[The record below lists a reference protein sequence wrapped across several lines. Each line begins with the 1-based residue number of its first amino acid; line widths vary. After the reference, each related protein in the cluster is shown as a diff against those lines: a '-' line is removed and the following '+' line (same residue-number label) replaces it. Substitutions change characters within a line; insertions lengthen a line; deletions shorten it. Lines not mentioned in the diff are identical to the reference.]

1 MIRRTALLLIPILA
15 SALTS
20 HLTAS
25 ARDILV
31 EAESFARLGGWVVDQ
46 QSMPAMGS
54 PYLLAHGLGVA
65 VEDAV
70 TTVDIQREGRYR
82 IWVRTRD
89 WTARWSRQGSPGRF
103 KVAVN
108 GQPLSTLFGTEGD
121 EWHWQDGGTVTLHR
135 GGNELRLHDLTG
147 FDGRCDA
154 IYITSDTLS
163 APPSSSEAMARL
175 RQRLTPVGRRAKR
188 VGRYDL
194 VVVGGGIA
202 GCCAAVSAARL
213 GCRVALVQDRPVLG
227 GNNSSEVRVGLS
239 GLVAQQPY
247 PNLGKL
253 LDEVGSVGYWNAHEA
268 DEEPD
273 SPRSAQIRRIL
284 ALHPEKMTHNAGPA
298 SNYGDGK
305 KRRLIE
311 SHPEIDLYLSTHIT
325 DVERRGSRITA
336 VTGQNILTGERLRFE
351 GKLFADCTGDATVGF
366 LAGADFRSGRESRA
380 QSGEPSAPDKADSL
394 VMGTSVQW
402 YSEQTDSVCTF
413 PECPWALQFD
423 ERTAIP
429 ITRGDWD
436 WETGLDKDQIYD
448 IEHIRDYALLAV
460 YGNWA
465 YLKNHSPQREEFARR
480 RLAWVAYI
488 GGKRESRRLLGDVV
502 LREQDLIEGTR
513 YDDAAVTATWGIDL
527 HYPHRKDGFDG
538 EPFLAYSDSRQ
549 IAPYPIPYRCLYSRN
564 IDNLFMAGRDISVT
578 HIALGSV
585 RVMRTGGMMGEVVG
599 MAASICRRHN
609 ASPRDV
615 YRLYLPELKRLMSAG
630 TGKAGFPEADTGTS
644 AEAK

>member
-1 MIRRTALLLIPILA
+1 M
-15 SALTS
+15 
-20 HLTAS
+20 
-25 ARDILV
+25 
-31 EAESFARLGGWVVDQ
+31 
-46 QSMPAMGS
+46 
-54 PYLLAHGLGVA
+54 
-65 VEDAV
+65 
-70 TTVDIQREGRYR
+70 
-82 IWVRTRD
+82 
-89 WTARWSRQGSPGRF
+89 
-103 KVAVN
+103 
-108 GQPLSTLFGTEGD
+108 
-121 EWHWQDGGTVTLHR
+121 
-135 GGNELRLHDLTG
+135 
-147 FDGRCDA
+147 
-154 IYITSDTLS
+154 
-163 APPSSSEAMARL
+163 
-175 RQRLTPVGRRAKR
+175 
-188 VGRYDL
+188 
-194 VVVGGGIA
+194 
-202 GCCAAVSAARL
+202 
-213 GCRVALVQDRPVLG
+213 
-227 GNNSSEVRVGLS
+227 
-239 GLVAQQPY
+239 
-247 PNLGKL
+247 
-253 LDEVGSVGYWNAHEA
+253 GSVGYWNAHEA

-284 ALHPEKMTHNAGPA
+284 TLHPEKMTHNAGPA

-380 QSGEPSAPDKADSL
+380 QRGEPSAPDKADSL

-630 TGKAGFPEADTGTS
+630 TGKAGFSEADTGTS
-644 AEAK
+644 SEEK

>member
-1 MIRRTALLLIPILA
+1 MIRRTVLLLIPILA

-89 WTARWSRQGSPGRF
+89 WAARWSRQGSPGRF

-188 VGRYDL
+188 VGPYDL

-380 QSGEPSAPDKADSL
+380 QSGEPSAPDKAALFRFHHISTDEVFGDLADSGDL
-394 VMGTSVQW
+394 FT
-402 YSEQTDSVCTF
+402 EQTPYAPSSPYSASKASSDHLVRAWHRTYGLPVLITNCSNNYGPRQF
-413 PECPWALQFD
+413 PEKLIPLMILNALAGRSLPVYGDGRQIRDWLHVEDHARALLQVLACGQVGETYNIGGHNEKRNIDVVRAVCAALEKAAPRKPAGVEHYEDLITFVRD
-423 ERTAIP
+423 RPGHDSRYAIDASKIARTLGWRP
-429 ITRGDWD
+429 LETF
-436 WETGLDKDQIYD
+436 ETGLEKTV
-448 IEHIRDYALLAV
+448 R
-460 YGNWA
+460 W
-465 YLKNHSPQREEFARR
+465 YLENQPWWQAI
-480 RLAWVAYI
+480 L
-488 GGKRESRRLLGDVV
+488 
-502 LREQDLIEGTR
+502 
-513 YDDAAVTATWGIDL
+513 
-527 HYPHRKDGFDG
+527 DG
-538 EPFLAYSDSRQ
+538 S
-549 IAPYPIPYRCLYSRN
+549 YRCER
-564 IDNLFMAGRDISVT
+564 
-578 HIALGSV
+578 LGL
-585 RVMRTGGMMGEVVG
+585 GG
-599 MAASICRRHN
+599 N
-609 ASPRDV
+609 AQ
-615 YRLYLPELKRLMSAG
+615 
-630 TGKAGFPEADTGTS
+630 
-644 AEAK
+644 

>member
-1 MIRRTALLLIPILA
+1 MIRRTVLLLIPILA

-89 WTARWSRQGSPGRF
+89 WAARWSRQGSPGRF

-188 VGRYDL
+188 VGPYDL

-253 LDEVGSVGYWNAHEA
+253 LDANR
-268 DEEPD
+268 D
-273 SPRSAQIRRIL
+273 IL
-284 ALHPEKMTHNAGPA
+284 ARCEHNRWNMQQLLFGYMPCNEEQDRMFERLNSDLGKARAGGA
-298 SNYGDGK
+298 KD
-305 KRRLIE
+305 
-311 SHPEIDLYLSTHIT
+311 EIDAAKAKLKAAKRQYKES
-325 DVERRGSRITA
+325 EFRIHPNLCSYEHLDL
-336 VTGQNILTGERLRFE
+336 V
-351 GKLFADCTGDATVGF
+351 DS
-366 LAGADFRSGRESRA
+366 GARS
-380 QSGEPSAPDKADSL
+380 
-394 VMGTSVQW
+394 
-402 YSEQTDSVCTF
+402 
-413 PECPWALQFD
+413 
-423 ERTAIP
+423 
-429 ITRGDWD
+429 
-436 WETGLDKDQIYD
+436 YD
-448 IEHIRDYALLAV
+448 IDI
-460 YGNWA
+460 N
-465 YLKNHSPQREEFARR
+465 NSIP
-480 RLAWVAYI
+480 
-488 GGKRESRRLLGDVV
+488 RLLELVDKK
-502 LREQDLIEGTR
+502 
-513 YDDAAVTATWGIDL
+513 AA
-527 HYPHRKDGFDG
+527 
-538 EPFLAYSDSRQ
+538 E
-549 IAPYPIPYRCLYSRN
+549 
-564 IDNLFMAGRDISVT
+564 
-578 HIALGSV
+578 SV
-585 RVMRTGGMMGEVVG
+585 RKHD
-599 MAASICRRHN
+599 S
-609 ASPRDV
+609 
-615 YRLYLPELKRLMSAG
+615 
-630 TGKAGFPEADTGTS
+630 
-644 AEAK
+644 

>member
-1 MIRRTALLLIPILA
+1 
-15 SALTS
+15 
-20 HLTAS
+20 
-25 ARDILV
+25 
-31 EAESFARLGGWVVDQ
+31 
-46 QSMPAMGS
+46 
-54 PYLLAHGLGVA
+54 
-65 VEDAV
+65 
-70 TTVDIQREGRYR
+70 
-82 IWVRTRD
+82 
-89 WTARWSRQGSPGRF
+89 
-103 KVAVN
+103 
-108 GQPLSTLFGTEGD
+108 
-121 EWHWQDGGTVTLHR
+121 
-135 GGNELRLHDLTG
+135 
-147 FDGRCDA
+147 
-154 IYITSDTLS
+154 
-163 APPSSSEAMARL
+163 MARL

-268 DEEPD
+268 DEEPE

-402 YSEQTDSVCTF
+402 YSEQTDSVCSF

-429 ITRGDWD
+429 LSLI
-436 WETGLDKDQIYD
+436 
-448 IEHIRDYALLAV
+448 HI
-460 YGNWA
+460 
-465 YLKNHSPQREEFARR
+465 
-480 RLAWVAYI
+480 
-488 GGKRESRRLLGDVV
+488 
-502 LREQDLIEGTR
+502 
-513 YDDAAVTATWGIDL
+513 
-527 HYPHRKDGFDG
+527 
-538 EPFLAYSDSRQ
+538 
-549 IAPYPIPYRCLYSRN
+549 
-564 IDNLFMAGRDISVT
+564 
-578 HIALGSV
+578 
-585 RVMRTGGMMGEVVG
+585 
-599 MAASICRRHN
+599 
-609 ASPRDV
+609 
-615 YRLYLPELKRLMSAG
+615 
-630 TGKAGFPEADTGTS
+630 
-644 AEAK
+644 